1 PDPGWRENAQF
12 AAALVGLAA
21 ALTVAASAWNRSLR
35 RQVRLRTRELEATL
49 AQKED
54 LARSL
59 AQNEERYRTF
69 LALSSEGIARF
80 ELDEP
85 VAVDAPA
92 GRPARHGRLVECN
105 HAFAR
110 LRDRTSPP
118 EQAGL
123 VISDLVPLAEAVEQA
138 RGFVRHG
145 YRVAERE
152 SALPCGGGVR
162 WMSANAVGIVD
173 AGRLLGYWLTARDIS
188 GRKEA
193 EEERERL
200 NAALSRAAHEWKRTF
215 DAVETGLFVLDGSGC
230 LARVNRAA
238 REVLGL
244 EYADV
249 LALRL
254 DDLADR

>member
-92 GRPARHGRLVECN
+92 EQQVEALARHGRLVECN

-123 VISDLVPLAEAVEQA
+123 VISDLVPLAEAVQQA
-138 RGFVRHG
+138 RGLVRHG

-162 WMSANAVGIVD
+162 WMSANAVGIVE
-173 AGRLLGYWLTARDIS
+173 AGRLHGYWLTARDVS

-200 NAALSRAAHEWKRTF
+200 NAALSRAAQEWKRTF
-215 DAVETGLFVLDGSGC
+215 DAVDTALFV
-230 LARVNRAA
+230 
-238 REVLGL
+238 
-244 EYADV
+244 
-249 LALRL
+249 
-254 DDLADR
+254 